1 MHRVSLQQPDSFEE
15 FRDAARSLIA
25 SEIKPDEVSWQ
36 SGGDADL
43 FGSAAPPPRKGAAT
57 FSVAAGYVE
66 LGKDAV
72 CHRDPERFALLYTL
86 LWRLTHGEKSLL
98 LVAADP
104 LVHRLRMMQK
114 SVRRDAHKMTAFVRF
129 RQVEDDA
136 GERYV
141 AWFEPEH
148 HILRRTSSFFVDRF
162 AAMRWSILTPEGSL
176 HWNTE
181 KLTFGPA
188 VSKSEAPRGDDFE
201 DWWRSYYRSTFNP
214 ARANPTAQRVE
225 MPKKYWKNL
234 PEAPLIPG
242 MLAGARNR
250 TEQMIE
256 ALPLQPRTARGWQPH
271 AEMEPAAGTLD
282 ALKAQAATCQ
292 RCPLWK
298 PATQTVFGEGLT
310 DAPVVFVGEQPG
322 DQEDLA
328 GRPFVGPA
336 GQMFDRALAEAG
348 IDRSRVYVTNA
359 VKHFK
364 YEPRGKRR
372 IHKTPNNAEVDHC
385 RWWVENE
392 LALIGPQLV
401 VALGATAA
409 RSLTGRSVT
418 ISRERGRIVSFRDN
432 RAGLITV
439 HPSFLLRLPD
449 PAAQVAEYRRFVDD
463 LRIVGHELPAI
474 RKAA

>member
-1 MHRVSLQQPDSFEE
+1 MIRASLQQSDSFED
-15 FRDAARSLIA
+15 FRDAARGLIVA
-25 SEIKPDEVSWQ
+25 DVVPGEVVWQ
-36 SGGDADL
+36 SGGAPAL
-43 FGSAAPPPRKGAAT
+43 FGDAPPPAGAQA
-57 FSVAAGYVE
+57 FLVPAGYVE
-66 LGKDAV
+66 LARDVV
-72 CHRDPERFALLYTL
+72 CHHDPERFALLYEL

-98 LVAADP
+98 MIESDP
-104 LVHRLRMMQK
+104 LVHRLRQMQK
-114 SVRRDAHKMTAFVRF
+114 SVQRDTHKMTAFVRF
-129 RQVEDDA
+129 RRVDDET
-136 GERYV
+136 GERYI

-148 HILRRTSSFFVDRF
+148 HILRRFSSFFVDRF

-176 HWNTE
+176 HWDMHS
-181 KLTFGPA
+181 LQLGPA
-188 VSKSEAPRGDDFE
+188 VDKSSGPQGDDFE

-214 ARANPTAQRVE
+214 ARANPTLQRAE
-225 MPKKYWKNL
+225 MPKKYWRNL

-242 MLAGARNR
+242 LLASARNR
-250 TEQMIE
+250 TERMIE
-256 ALPLQPRTARGWQPH
+256 TDPTVPRAAPGWQPQTLPS
-271 AEMEPAAGTLD
+271 PATGTLD
-282 ALKAQAATCQ
+282 ELKVQAAVCQ

-298 PATQTVFGEGLT
+298 PATQTVFGEGPS

-328 GRPFVGPA
+328 GQPFVGPA

-372 IHKTPNNAEVDHC
+372 IHKTPNNAEIDHC
-385 RWWVENE
+385 RWWVESE
-392 LALIGPQLV
+392 LNLIQPQLT

-418 ISRERGRIVSFRDN
+418 ITRERGRLMPFS
-432 RAGLITV
+432 AGRTGMITV
-439 HPSFLLRLPD
+439 HPSYLLRLPD
-449 PAAQVAEYRRFVDD
+449 RAAQTAEYRRFVDD
-463 LRIVGHELPAI
+463 LRIVGRELPAI

>member
-1 MHRVSLQQPDSFEE
+1 MHPVSLQNPDSIKE
-15 FRDAARSLIA
+15 FRNVARGLIA
-25 SEIKPDEVSWQ
+25 AEIPPDAVAWQ
-36 SGGDADL
+36 TGGEGDL
-43 FGSAAPPPRKGAAT
+43 FGVALPPPRSQAT
-57 FSVAAGYVE
+57 FSVSTGYIDLAEDVI
-66 LGKDAV
+66 
-72 CHRDPERFALLYTL
+72 CHRDQERFALLYTL
-86 LWRLTHGEKSLL
+86 LWRLTHGEKALM
-98 LVAADP
+98 LVASDP
-104 LVHRLRMMQK
+104 LIHRLRMMQK
-114 SVRRDAHKMTAFVRF
+114 SVRRDRHKMTAFVRF

-148 HILRRTSSFFVDRF
+148 HILRLVSSFFVDRF
-162 AAMRWSILTPEGSL
+162 AGMRWSILTPEGAL
-176 HWNTE
+176 HWDKKT
-181 KLTFGPA
+181 LTVGPA
-188 VSKSEAPRGDDFE
+188 LDKSHAPQGDDIE

-214 ARANPTAQRVE
+214 ARANPTMQRSE
-225 MPKKYWKNL
+225 MPKKYWHNL
-234 PEAPLIPG
+234 PEAPLIPE
-242 MLAGARNR
+242 MLAGARH
-250 TEQMIE
+250 
-256 ALPLQPRTARGWQPH
+256 RTARMIAAEPLAPRDAAGWAPE
-271 AEMEPAAGTLD
+271 AAPLPAAGTLE
-282 ALKAQAATCQ
+282 ALQTQASACR

-298 PATQTVFGEGLT
+298 PATQTVFGEGPA

-328 GRPFVGPA
+328 GKPFIGPA

-392 LALIGPQLV
+392 LDLIKPQLT

-409 RSLTGRSVT
+409 RALSGRSVT
-418 ISRERGRIVSFRDN
+418 ISRERGRLVSFRDN
-432 RAGLITV
+432 RMGLITV

-449 PAAQVAEYRRFVDD
+449 QAARTAEYRRFVDD
-463 LRIVGHELPAI
+463 LRLVGRELPAI
-474 RKAA
+474 CRAA

>member
-1 MHRVSLQQPDSFEE
+1 MHRVSLQDADSFKE
-15 FRDAARSLIA
+15 FRDAARGLLMAEIA
-25 SEIKPDEVSWQ
+25 PDKVVWQ
-36 SGGDADL
+36 AGGFSDL
-43 FGSAAPPPRKGAAT
+43 FGDVVLPHRGSQT
-57 FSVAAGYVE
+57 VSVAAGYVE
-66 LGKDAV
+66 LAKDVV
-72 CHRDPERFALLYTL
+72 CHRDPEQYALLYTL

-98 LVAADP
+98 MVASDP
-104 LVHRLRMMQK
+104 LVHRLSRMQK

-129 RQVEDDA
+129 RQVQDNA
-136 GERYV
+136 GEHYI

-148 HILRRTSSFFVDRF
+148 HILRRVSSFFVDRF
-162 AAMRWSILTPEGSL
+162 AAMRWTILTPEGSL
-176 HWNTE
+176 HWDKE

-188 VSKSEAPRGDDFE
+188 VDKSHAPRGDDFE

-214 ARANPTAQRVE
+214 ARANPTAQRAE
-225 MPKKYWKNL
+225 MPKKYWRNL
-234 PEAPLIPG
+234 PEAPLIPD
-242 MLAGARNR
+242 MLANARHR
-250 TEQMIE
+250 TDRMIE
-256 ALPLQPRTARGWQPH
+256 ALPLKPRDVPGWQPH
-271 AEMEPAAGTLD
+271 QQMPPAAGTL
-282 ALKAQAATCQ
+282 AELKLQAAACQ

-298 PATQTVFGEGLT
+298 PATQTVFGEGLA

-328 GRPFVGPA
+328 GKPFVGPA
-336 GQMFDRALAEAG
+336 GQMFGRALAEAG

-385 RWWVENE
+385 RWWIEGE
-392 LALIGPQLV
+392 LNLIQPQLT

-409 RSLTGRSVT
+409 RALTGRSVT
-418 ISRERGRIVSFRDN
+418 IARERGRLVPFKGGRT
-432 RAGLITV
+432 GLITV

-449 PAAQVAEYRRFVDD
+449 QEAQAAEYRRFIDD
-463 LRIVGHELPAI
+463 LRAVGRELSQI